1 MDFKLSY
8 CVKSQLILKFYYF
21 LIGIETKIIGG
32 LRKKLLN
39 ILVTGGAGFIGGYL
53 VDFLLNSHK
62 VTIYDNLSNSSKE
75 TLNSLIKKGA
85 RFFKGDI
92 LDYDTLVE
100 SSKGFDLVIHLA
112 AKLDVTESTLHPE
125 VVENINVNGTI
136 NVLKSCIKNN
146 TKKIIFASSAAVY
159 GDSNIAVTENIET
172 KPISPYGTSKM
183 LAENEIKKMA
193 KNNLDYVIL
202 RLFNIY
208 GKRQNRQYAGVISKF
223 TENLSKDNPLVIYGD
238 GKQTRDFISINDVI
252 NAFDCVVKIN
262 SSGTYNIA
270 SGKSISI
277 KELAKIFLDISG
289 KKVEIKYKSAKK
301 EDIKYSQADI
311 TLAKKELGFN
321 PKVNLK
327 EGLSDLISISN

>member
-1 MDFKLSY
+1 M
-8 CVKSQLILKFYYF
+8 
-21 LIGIETKIIGG
+21 IGIETKIIGG

>member
-1 MDFKLSY
+1 LEDF
-8 CVKSQLILKFYYF
+8 
-21 LIGIETKIIGG
+21 G
-32 LRKKLLN
+32 KKLLN
-39 ILVTGGAGFIGGYL
+39 ILVTGGAGFIGGHL
-53 VDFLLNSHK
+53 VDFLLNNHT
-62 VTIYDNLSNSSKE
+62 VTIYDNLSNSSKS

-85 RFFKGDI
+85 QFLKGDI
-92 LDYDTLVE
+92 LEYDMLAE

-125 VVENINVNGTI
+125 IVENVNVNGTI

-146 TKKIIFASSAAVY
+146 MKKIIFASSAAVY

-193 KNNLDYVIL
+193 ENNLDYVIL
-202 RLFNIY
+202 RLFNTY
-208 GKRQNRQYAGVISKF
+208 GKRQNRQYAGVISNF
-223 TENLSKDNPLVIYGD
+223 AENISKDNSLLIYGD

-252 NAFDCVVKIN
+252 NAFDCVIKTN

-270 SGKSISI
+270 SGRSISI
-277 KELAKIFLDISG
+277 KELAKMFLEISG
-289 KKVEIKYKSAKK
+289 KKVEIKYKPAKK

-321 PKVNLK
+321 PKVSLK
-327 EGLSDLISISN
+327 EGLSDLISVSN